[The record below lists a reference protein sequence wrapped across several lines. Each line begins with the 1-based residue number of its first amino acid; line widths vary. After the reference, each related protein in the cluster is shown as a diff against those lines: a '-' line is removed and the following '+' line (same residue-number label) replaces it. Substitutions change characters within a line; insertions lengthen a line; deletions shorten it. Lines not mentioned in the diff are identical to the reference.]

1 MIICGQLGRSRT
13 RLKKRKTLSGKEGN
27 QNVRITPISARP
39 IRLRTCLTR
48 NALRLSESRNVL
60 NDPVA
65 SCAMCPAPVSH
76 AEQWITGAKVT
87 FAELQKPWF
96 RQGELLL
103 TQDDGR
109 VQGGLL

>member
-1 MIICGQLGRSRT
+1 MIL
-13 RLKKRKTLSGKEGN
+13 LHH
-27 QNVRITPISARP
+27 VRCVRHRCT
-39 IRLRTCLTR
+39 
-48 NALRLSESRNVL
+48 
-60 NDPVA
+60 
-65 SCAMCPAPVSH
+65 H

-87 FAELQKPWF
+87 FAELQKPSF